1 MLLTSELISDHRTK
15 IQKGKISA
23 DTQIYKSK
31 GFRRFILELFINL
44 IQCPPGIDGTF
55 VIAQLDKKIK
65 LSWDTILV
73 SIMYIRIYL
82 IFRFYGQISKWRSKR
97 AIKYCEMEGCEA
109 NTEFAVKSV
118 LKKSPLVALFY
129 ALIGSSVVFGT
140 VLVNFEN
147 PMNEGQ
153 GGSGQDFTFIWNGM
167 WLSVVTMTT
176 GKLLSNI
183 YK

>member
-1 MLLTSELISDHRTK
+1 
-15 IQKGKISA
+15 
-23 DTQIYKSK
+23 
-31 GFRRFILELFINL
+31 
-44 IQCPPGIDGTF
+44 
-55 VIAQLDKKIK
+55 
-65 LSWDTILV
+65 
-73 SIMYIRIYL
+73 MYIRIYL
-82 IFRFYGQISKWRSKR
+82 FFRFYGQVSKWRSKR

-118 LKKSPLVALFY
+118 LKKSPLLALFS
-129 ALIGSSVVFGT
+129 ALIGSSVIFGT

-176 GKLLSNI
+176 GKKKKLFTNSGFWRLFCIESLWASCDRSH
-183 YK
+183 YFLGYFSDVTCGCSPHKLYGP